1 MMHRLA
7 WFATQAA
14 RSVAASPVV
23 QLVAVSTIAVALMVL
38 GAVGVGL
45 VNLDGLIDRWRADA
59 DLVVFLRPNTPDSEL
74 PGLAARIEGLEGV
87 AATRA
92 LDRQASLADLRAAF
106 PDDAPLLDGLD
117 RSLLPAVI
125 EVRLA
130 ERDPEK
136 RDAARLAVAD
146 ALRAMAAFSAVDA
159 VDDGEDLIARLQDL
173 RTGARAGG
181 AVLAALAVLAVVFII
196 SNTIRL
202 TLYARRDE
210 LEIMQ
215 LVGASDFFVR
225 APCYIEGAFQGAV
238 GALLATGGLWLMV
251 QALPREGVL
260 PVPLGAEA
268 GLRFL
273 PLEAIALGTL
283 GAALVGVLASHL
295 ATGRFI
301 RREDER

>member
-1 MMHRLA
+1 MMHRLL
-7 WFATQAA
+7 WFVIQAGRA
-14 RSVAASPVV
+14 MGASPVV

-59 DLVVFLRPNTPDSEL
+59 DLVVFLRPQTPDAEL
-74 PGLAARIEGLEGV
+74 SALAARIEALDGV
-87 AATRA
+87 GATRT
-92 LDRQASLADLRAAF
+92 LDRDAALSDLRAAF

-130 ERDPEK
+130 AGDAAERD
-136 RDAARLAVAD
+136 RLRAAVAD
-146 ALRAMAAFSAVDA
+146 ELRGMAAFSAVDA
-159 VDDGEDLIARLQDL
+159 VDDGADLIQRLEDL

-181 AVLAALAVLAVVFII
+181 AVLAALALLAVVFII

-215 LVGASDFFVR
+215 LVGATDLFVR
-225 APCYIEGAFQGAV
+225 APCYIEGAVQGAA
-238 GALLATGGLWLMV
+238 GALLATAGLWVMV
-251 QALPREGVL
+251 RALPEEGLL
-260 PVPLGAEA
+260 PVPIGADV

-273 PLEAIALGTL
+273 PLEAIVLGTL

-301 RREDER
+301 RRDDDR

>member
-1 MMHRLA
+1 MMHRLG
-7 WFATQAA
+7 WFVSQAA
-14 RSVAASPVV
+14 RSIGASPVV
-23 QLVAVSTIAVALMVL
+23 QVVAVSTIAVALMVL

-59 DLVVFLRPNTPDSEL
+59 DLVVFARPSTPDTEL
-74 PGLAARIEGLEGV
+74 PALAARIEAVDGV
-87 AATRA
+87 AATRT
-92 LDRQASLADLRAAF
+92 LDRDAALADLRAAF

-117 RSLLPAVI
+117 ESLLPAVI

-130 ERDPEK
+130 ERNAER
-136 RDAARLAVAD
+136 RDGARATVAE
-146 ALRAMAAFSAVDA
+146 ALRAMAAFDAVDA
-159 VDDGEDLIARLQDL
+159 VDDGADLIARLEGL

-181 AVLAALAVLAVVFII
+181 AVLAALAILAVIFII

-215 LVGASDFFVR
+215 LVGATDLFIR
-225 APCYIEGAFQGAV
+225 APCYLEGAFQGAA
-238 GALLATGGLWLMV
+238 GALVATGGLWLLI
-251 QALPREGVL
+251 QALPRGGLL

-273 PLEAIALGTL
+273 PVEAVVAGAL

-301 RREDER
+301 RREDA

>member
-1 MMHRLA
+1 MMHRLG
-7 WFATQAA
+7 WFVTQAA
-14 RSVAASPVV
+14 RSMGASPVV
-23 QLVAVSTIAVALMVL
+23 QVVAVSTIAVALMVL
-38 GAVGVGL
+38 GAVGIGL

-59 DLVVFLRPNTPDSEL
+59 DLVVFARPGTPDDAL
-74 PGLAARIEGLEGV
+74 PGLAARIEALPGV

-92 LDRQASLADLRAAF
+92 LDRDAALADLGSAF
-106 PDDAPLLDGLD
+106 PDDAPLLDGID
-117 RSLLPAVI
+117 RALLPAVI

-130 ERDPEK
+130 ERDP
-136 RDAARLAVAD
+136 RRQDAARAEVAG
-146 ALRAMAAFSAVDA
+146 AIREMAAFDTVDT
-159 VDDGEDLIARLQDL
+159 VDDGADLIARLERL

-181 AVLAALAVLAVVFII
+181 AVLAALAVLAVIFII

-215 LVGASDFFVR
+215 LVGASDLFIR
-225 APCYIEGAFQGAV
+225 APCYIEGALQGAA
-238 GALLATGGLWLMV
+238 GAVLAAGGLWLV
-251 QALPREGVL
+251 LEALPHEGL
-260 PVPLGAEA
+260 SPMPLGAEQ

-273 PLEAIALGTL
+273 PPEAIVLGAL

-301 RREDER
+301 GRDDT